1 MIGLLFLA
9 RLDIWINPTN
19 TKYIK
24 GRMLDYFR
32 KQTLKGI
39 VEEHIFTIK
48 IYETKEE
55 CFHEQN
61 LQGEKTAW
69 QYLQRQQILQLSNG
83 IESVFFKYFKDTIR
97 YWKYSEWT
105 KDYQNV

>member
-1 MIGLLFLA
+1 MDFCFWQYL
-9 RLDIWINPTN
+9 RLDICINPTN

-39 VEEHIFTIK
+39 VEEHVFTIK

-55 CFHEQN
+55 CLHEQN
-61 LQGEKTAW
+61 LQGEKNC
-69 QYLQRQQILQLSNG
+69 I
-83 IESVFFKYFKDTIR
+83 TISAKTGDIR
-97 YWKYSEWT
+97 II
-105 KDYQNV
+105 